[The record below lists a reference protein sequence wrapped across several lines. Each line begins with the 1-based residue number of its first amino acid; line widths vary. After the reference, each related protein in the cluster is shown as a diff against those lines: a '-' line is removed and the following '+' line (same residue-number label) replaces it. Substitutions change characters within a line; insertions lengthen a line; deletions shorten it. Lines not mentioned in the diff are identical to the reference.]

1 VAHPAANL
9 FLDRLSELPHFEN
22 IQEVQSLVD
31 QLGVSVA
38 LVQAIADRRL
48 VSKETVCRLWADSL
62 ERAYVDPFASVITD
76 EAIARFP
83 VDIAKRANAIGLY
96 VIDGVLT
103 TAMSTPEDA
112 DLIARLGEIAR
123 MPISPVFALPKDIE
137 DAIIIQYAS
146 DHRLERS
153 LRELEK
159 SSLFADPQLA
169 HEKIAQL
176 AASDEV
182 AGVVDEILHYA
193 LRERA
198 TDIHIEPQETLSRVR
213 FRVDGK
219 LREVLTYSR
228 SLHKT
233 IASRLKILANLN
245 IAEPR
250 FPQEG
255 PFSIGVGTAAAY
267 FTLAT
272 VPSSHG
278 EKLVASVVAGGQHRP
293 MLTLDKMGISQTTIG
308 SLKILLRAPTGLFC
322 FTGASGSG
330 KSTTWYATLHELNK
344 ADLSIITIEEPIE
357 LPMEGVTQLEVNR
370 SIDLKPAG
378 LLRSALRQDPDV
390 IAISEI
396 REGETVKVAVDAA
409 SAGHRVLTTL
419 PSNSALQAL
428 QRLQVLNGD
437 SAALAPAL
445 TGIFAQRLVA
455 KICDH
460 CKEPY
465 TPTAEVLGRHFQDYE
480 LATPQFFRGLG
491 CPDCRGTGYRG
502 QIALHELLPITDEV
516 RTMVCEERSSAEIA
530 RAASKA
536 GYRPMRHDGLKKVL
550 LGLTTIEEIEKNT
563 SFEWDV

>member
-1 VAHPAANL
+1 MAHPAANL

-31 QLGVSVA
+31 QYGVSVA
-38 LVQAIADRRL
+38 LVQAIADRKL

-83 VDIAKRANAIGLY
+83 IEIAKRANAIGLY

-123 MPISPVFALPKDIE
+123 MPISPVFALPRDIE

-153 LRELEK
+153 LRDLEK

-176 AASDEV
+176 AASEEV
-182 AGVVDEILHYA
+182 ASVVDEILQYA

-198 TDIHIEPQETLSRVR
+198 TDVHIEPQETLSRVR

-245 IAEPR
+245 AAEPR

-255 PFSIGVGTAAAY
+255 PFSIGVGNAAAY
-267 FTLAT
+267 FTLST

-278 EKLVASVVAGGQHRP
+278 EKLVASVIAGGQHRT

-308 SLKILLRAPTGLFC
+308 SLKVLLQAPTGFFC
-322 FTGASGSG
+322 FTGPSGSG

-390 IAISEI
+390 IAVSEV
-396 REGETVKVAVDAA
+396 RDSESVRVSVDAA
-409 SAGHRVLTTL
+409 TTGHRVLTTL
-419 PSNSALQAL
+419 PANNALQAL
-428 QRLQVLNGD
+428 QRLQAFNGD
-437 SAALAPAL
+437 SATLAAAL

-465 TPTAEVLGRHFQDYE
+465 TPTAQVLGRHFQDYE
-480 LATPQFFRGLG
+480 LAAPQFFRGLG

-502 QIALHELLPITDEV
+502 QIALHELLPVTDEV
-516 RTMVCEERSSAEIA
+516 RTMVCEQRSSAEIA
-530 RAASKA
+530 RAAGKA

>member
-31 QLGVSVA
+31 QYGVSVA
-38 LVQAIADRRL
+38 LVQALSDRRL
-48 VSKETVCRLWADSL
+48 APKETICRLWADSL

-83 VDIAKRANAIGLY
+83 VEIAKRANAIGLY
-96 VIDGVLT
+96 IIEGVLT
-103 TAMSTPEDA
+103 VAMSTPEDA
-112 DLIARLGEIAR
+112 DLIARLAEIAR
-123 MPISPVFALPKDIE
+123 MPVSPVFALPKDIE

-159 SSLFADPQLA
+159 SSIFADPQLA
-169 HEKIAQL
+169 HEKIAQH
-176 AASDEV
+176 AASEELAV
-182 AGVVDEILHYA
+182 VVDEILHYA

-198 TDIHIEPQETLSRVR
+198 TDVHIEPQETLSRVR

-219 LREVLTYSR
+219 LREVLTYGR
-228 SLHKT
+228 NLHKT
-233 IASRLKILANLN
+233 IASRLKILANMN
-245 IAEPR
+245 VADPR

-255 PFSIGVGTAAAY
+255 PFSIGVGSAAAY
-267 FTLAT
+267 FTLST
-272 VPSSHG
+272 VPSAHG
-278 EKLVASVVAGGQHRP
+278 EKLVASVVAGGRHRP
-293 MLTLDKMGISQTTIG
+293 MLTLDKMGIAQTTIG
-308 SLKILLRAPTGLFC
+308 SLKALLQAPSGLFC
-322 FTGASGSG
+322 FTGPAGSG

-344 ADLSIITIEEPIE
+344 AELSIMTIEEPVE

-370 SIDLKPAG
+370 TIDLKPAN

-390 IAISEI
+390 VALSEI
-396 REGETVKVAVDAA
+396 RDGETAKAAVDAA
-409 SAGHRVLTTL
+409 ATGHRVLVTL
-419 PSNSALQAL
+419 AANNALQAL
-428 QRLQVLNGD
+428 QRLQALSGD
-437 SAALAPAL
+437 AGALAPAL
-445 TGIFAQRLVA
+445 TGIFSQRLVA

-460 CKEPY
+460 CKESYVP
-465 TPTAEVLGRHFQDYE
+465 TPQVLGRHFQDYE
-480 LATPQFFRGLG
+480 LAAPQFFRGLG
-491 CPDCRGTGYRG
+491 CPECRGTGYRG

-516 RTMVCEERSSAEIA
+516 RTLICEERSSAEIA

-536 GYRPMRHDGLKKVL
+536 GYRPLRHDGLKKVL

>member
-31 QLGVSVA
+31 QHGVSVA
-38 LVQAIADRRL
+38 LVQAIADRRFL
-48 VSKETVCRLWADSL
+48 AKETVCRLWADSL

-83 VDIAKRANAIGLY
+83 VEIAKRANAIGLY

-103 TAMSTPEDA
+103 VAMSTPEDA
-112 DLIARLGEIAR
+112 DLLTRLGEIAR

-137 DAIIIQYAS
+137 DAIVIQYAS
-146 DHRLERS
+146 DHKLERS
-153 LRELEK
+153 LRDLEK

-176 AASDEV
+176 AGSEAL
-182 AGVVDEILHYA
+182 AGVVDEILHFA

-198 TDIHIEPQETLSRVR
+198 TDIHVEPQETLSRVR

-219 LREVLTYSR
+219 LREVLTYGR

-255 PFSIGVGTAAAY
+255 QFSIGVGNASAY
-267 FTLAT
+267 FNLAT
-272 VPSSHG
+272 LLTSHG
-278 EKLVASVVAGGQHRP
+278 EKLVATVIAGGQHRP
-293 MLTLDKMGISQTTIG
+293 MLTIDKMGISQTTIG
-308 SLKILLRAPTGLFC
+308 SLKALLQAPNGLFC
-322 FTGASGSG
+322 FTGPVGSG

-357 LPMEGVTQLEVNR
+357 LAMEGVTQLEVNR
-370 SIDLKPAG
+370 PIDLKPAN

-390 IAISEI
+390 IAISEL
-396 REGETVKVAVDAA
+396 REGETAKVAIDAA
-409 SAGHRVLTTL
+409 ATGHRVVTTL
-419 PSNSALQAL
+419 PAQNAVQAVQRLQAL
-428 QRLQVLNGD
+428 IGD
-437 SAALAPAL
+437 ASAMAPAL

-455 KICDH
+455 QICNH
-460 CKEPY
+460 CKEAY
-465 TPTAEVLGRHFQDYE
+465 TPSAQILGRHFQDYE
-480 LATPQFFRGLG
+480 MASPQFYRGLG
-491 CPDCRGTGYRG
+491 CPECRGTGYRG
-502 QIALHELLPITDEV
+502 QIAVHELLPITDEV
-516 RTMVCEERSSAEIA
+516 RTLIGEERSAGEIA

-550 LGLTTIEEIEKNT
+550 LGLTTIEEVERNT